1 MGVPGQVIGM
11 LLLIVLQT
19 RVEWHTVRLAVG
31 RGFYFTE
38 NFTTDTRQSLIFEWA
53 PVLNFRLVLLSCGA
67 GLLTVCF
74 DLPIVPFDNLA
85 QLRPTG
91 EIFEV
96 ESDIVRLS
104 EIVQVAG
111 VELEEV
117 HRRHGTNGGH
127 LVCDLESRVPKIL
140 SV

>member
-19 RVEWHTVRLAVG
+19 RVVRHTVRLAVR
-31 RGFYFTE
+31 RGFDFTE

-53 PVLNFRLVLLSCGA
+53 PVRNFCLVLLLCGA

-74 DLPIVPFDNLA
+74 DLPVVPFDDLA
-85 QLRPTG
+85 QLRPAG

-96 ESDIVRLS
+96 ESDIVRLG

-127 LVCDLESRVPKIL
+127 LVRDLVSCVPKIL